1 MKKRN
6 TQPPTPSHA
15 QASPFHLLDPSLS
28 TEEERE
34 GRRQA
39 LAGRT
44 PPATLRSHR
53 SGAPYFQP
61 SPELVTAINIALTV
75 QAPILLTGEP
85 GTGKTQVA
93 HYLAWY
99 FQIEDSMFT
108 LDVRSTTTTADL
120 LYRFDTVAYFHAAQ
134 DPARAGQVLDR
145 SQFIDRGP
153 LWLAFNTEGPSIVL
167 IDEIDKASR
176 DFPNDLLNVLDQH
189 QFTVPD
195 LPHEDN
201 QLPVIRLPEGKPPP
215 LVVITSN
222 SERRL
227 PEPFLRRCIFHHIE
241 FTVDILR
248 SAMRAHMT
256 AFPYLDEEVRE
267 LAVDRFLEIRRLP
280 LRKKPATAEFL
291 VWLSVMSAQGD
302 VTREHMRKP
311 LAELPAMATL
321 IKDRDDLS
329 KL

>member
-1 MKKRN
+1 MTKSHTK
-6 TQPPTPSHA
+6 PPVPATITPST
-15 QASPFHLLDPSLS
+15 FHLLDPSAS
-28 TEEERE
+28 TDQERE
-34 GRRQA
+34 ARRRA
-39 LAGRT
+39 LAART

-53 SGAPYFQP
+53 SGAPFFQP
-61 SPELVTAINIALTV
+61 SPELVTAVNIALTV
-75 QAPILLTGEP
+75 QAPLLLTGEP
-85 GTGKTQVA
+85 GTGKTQLA

-99 FQIEDSMFT
+99 FQIESSMFV

-134 DPARAGQVLDR
+134 DPARAGQPLDR

-153 LWLAFNTEGPSIVL
+153 LWLAFNTDGPSIVL
-167 IDEIDKASR
+167 IDEVDKAPR

-189 QFTVPD
+189 QFVVPD

-201 QLPVIRLPEGKPPP
+201 QIPVIRLPEGKPPP

-241 FTVDILR
+241 FTVELLR
-248 SAMRAHMT
+248 NAMRAHLK
-256 AFPYLDEEVRE
+256 AFPYLDEDVRE
-267 LAVDRFLEIRRLP
+267 LALDRFLEIRRLP

-291 VWLSVMSAQGD
+291 VWLSVMSAQGN
-302 VTREHMRKP
+302 VTRDHMRKP
-311 LAELPAMATL
+311 LAELPALPTL

-329 KL
+329 RL

>member
-1 MKKRN
+1 MK
-6 TQPPTPSHA
+6 PHA
-15 QASPFHLLDPSLS
+15 FHLLDPDAISVD
-28 TEEERE
+28 ERRE
-34 GRRQA
+34 RARV
-39 LAGRT
+39 LAGRQ
-44 PPATLRSHR
+44 PPASLRSHR
-53 SGAPYFQP
+53 SGAPLFQP

-75 QAPILLTGEP
+75 QAPLLLTGEP

-99 FQIEDSMFT
+99 FEIQDRLFV

-134 DPARAGQVLDR
+134 DPARAGQPLDR
-145 SQFIDRGP
+145 GSFVDRGP
-153 LWLAFNTEGPSIVL
+153 LWLAFETEGPSLVL
-167 IDEIDKASR
+167 IDEVDKAPR

-189 QFTVPD
+189 QFAVPD
-195 LPHEDN
+195 LPHEHDN
-201 QLPVIRLPEGKPPP
+201 IPIIRLREGKAPP

-241 FTVDILR
+241 FTVEVLR
-248 SAMRAHMT
+248 KAMQAHLA
-256 AFPYLDEEVRE
+256 AFPYLDDEVRE
-267 LAVDRFLEIRRLP
+267 LALERFLEIRRLP

-291 VWLSVMSAQGD
+291 VWLSVLSAQGGVVARD
-302 VTREHMRKP
+302 LKRP
-311 LAELPAMATL
+311 LDELPALATL

>member
-1 MKKRN
+1 MQTK
-6 TQPPTPSHA
+6 PHV
-15 QASPFHLLDPSLS
+15 FHLLDPNALS
-28 TEEERE
+28 VEERRE
-34 GRRQA
+34 RARI
-39 LAGRT
+39 LATRK
-44 PPATLRSHR
+44 PPASLRSHR
-53 SGAPYFQP
+53 SGAPFFQP
-61 SPELVTAINIALTV
+61 SPQLITAVNIALTV
-75 QAPILLTGEP
+75 QAPLLLTGEP

-99 FQIEDSMFT
+99 FEMEANLFV

-134 DPARAGQVLDR
+134 DPTRAGQRLER
-145 SQFIDRGP
+145 GRFIDRGP
-153 LWLAFNTEGPSIVL
+153 LWLAFETEGPSLVL
-167 IDEIDKASR
+167 IDEIDKAPR

-189 QFTVPD
+189 QFAVPD
-195 LPHEDN
+195 LPHEDKHI
-201 QLPVIRLPEGKPPP
+201 PIVRLPEGKPPP

-241 FTVDILR
+241 FTVDVLR
-248 SAMRAHMT
+248 KAMQAHLA
-256 AFPYLDEEVRE
+256 AFPYLDDEVRE
-267 LAVDRFLEIRRLP
+267 LALERFLEIRRLP

-291 VWLSVMSAQGD
+291 VWLSVLSAMGE
-302 VTREHMRKP
+302 VTARDLKRPHD
-311 LAELPAMATL
+311 ELPALATL

>member
-1 MKKRN
+1 MRD
-6 TQPPTPSHA
+6 
-15 QASPFHLLDPSLS
+15 ASRFDLLDPSARS
-28 TEEERE
+28 TEERRERA
-34 GRRQA
+34 RT
-39 LAGRT
+39 LAARM
-44 PPATLRSHR
+44 PPTSLRSHR
-53 SGAPYFQP
+53 SGAPFFQP
-61 SPELVTAINIALTV
+61 SPDLVMAINIALTV
-75 QAPILLTGEP
+75 QAPLLLTGEP

-99 FQIEDSMFT
+99 FELEGKLFV

-134 DPARAGQVLDR
+134 DPTRAGETLDR
-145 SQFIDRGP
+145 GRYIDRGP
-153 LWLAFNTEGPSIVL
+153 LWLAFETEGPSLVL
-167 IDEIDKASR
+167 IDEIDKAPR

-189 QFTVPD
+189 RFTVPD
-195 LPHEDN
+195 LPHEGTEI
-201 QLPVIRLPEGKPPP
+201 PVIELGEGKAPP

-241 FTVDILR
+241 FTVEVLR
-248 SAMRAHMT
+248 KAMQAHEQ

-267 LAVDRFLEIRRLP
+267 LAVERFIDIRRLP

-291 VWLSVMSAQGD
+291 VWLSVLSAQGG
-302 VTREHMRKP
+302 VTAAALCRP
-311 LAELPAMATL
+311 LDELPALATL

>member
-1 MKKRN
+1 MLMK
-6 TQPPTPSHA
+6 PHV
-15 QASPFHLLDPSLS
+15 FHLLDPNALS
-28 TEEERE
+28 VDE
-34 GRRQA
+34 RRQRA
-39 LAGRT
+39 RILAARK
-44 PPATLRSHR
+44 PPASLRSHR
-53 SGAPYFQP
+53 SGAPFFQP
-61 SPELVTAINIALTV
+61 SPELITAVNIALTV
-75 QAPILLTGEP
+75 QAPLLLTGEP

-99 FQIEDSMFT
+99 FEIELNLFV

-134 DPARAGQVLDR
+134 DPTRAGQRLER
-145 SQFIDRGP
+145 GRFIDRGP
-153 LWLAFNTEGPSIVL
+153 LWLAFETEGPSMVL
-167 IDEIDKASR
+167 IDEIDKAPR

-189 QFTVPD
+189 EFSVPD
-195 LPHEDN
+195 LPHEDK
-201 QLPVIRLPEGKPPP
+201 QIPIVRLPEGKAPP

-241 FTVDILR
+241 FTVEVLR
-248 SAMRAHMT
+248 KAMQAHLT

-267 LAVDRFLEIRRLP
+267 LALERFLEIRRLA

-291 VWLSVMSAQGD
+291 VWLSVLSAMGE
-302 VTREHMRKP
+302 VTSRDLKRP
-311 LAELPAMATL
+311 LDELPALATL

>member
-1 MKKRN
+1 MLMK
-6 TQPPTPSHA
+6 PHV
-15 QASPFHLLDPSLS
+15 FHLLDPNALS
-28 TEEERE
+28 VEERRE
-34 GRRQA
+34 RARI
-39 LAGRT
+39 LAARK
-44 PPATLRSHR
+44 PPASLRSHK
-53 SGAPYFQP
+53 SGAPFFQP
-61 SPELVTAINIALTV
+61 SADLITAVNIALTV
-75 QAPILLTGEP
+75 QAPLLLTGEP

-99 FQIEDSMFT
+99 FEIERNLFV

-134 DPARAGQVLDR
+134 DPARAGQRLER
-145 SQFIDRGP
+145 SRFIDRGP
-153 LWLAFNTEGPSIVL
+153 LWLAFETEGPSMVL
-167 IDEIDKASR
+167 IDEVDKAPR

-189 QFTVPD
+189 EFAVPD
-195 LPHEDN
+195 LPHEDKHIPTV
-201 QLPVIRLPEGKPPP
+201 QLPEGKPPP

-241 FTVDILR
+241 FTVEVLR
-248 SAMRAHMT
+248 KAMQAHLA
-256 AFPYLDEEVRE
+256 AFPYLDDEVRE
-267 LAVDRFLEIRRLP
+267 LALERFLDIRRLP

-291 VWLSVMSAQGD
+291 VWLSVLSAMGE
-302 VTREHMRKP
+302 VTPRDLKRP
-311 LAELPAMATL
+311 LDELPALATL